1 MDIVAMYGLL
11 QAVWDSIVR
20 LQKHSTPNNIS
31 SVLVASVAQ
40 ALIRVCSEGASVLP
54 NLKTEVPRID
64 DRDAALIQLI
74 RTEAAFWEVMRVQWP
89 ELA

>member
-1 MDIVAMYGLL
+1 
-11 QAVWDSIVR
+11 
-20 LQKHSTPNNIS
+20 
-31 SVLVASVAQ
+31 
-40 ALIRVCSEGASVLP
+40 VCAEGASVLP